1 MDWNGNN
8 KSVYATLGASNHSS
22 REREHHDY
30 YATDPIAVDSLF
42 SAINLPNAVWECACG
57 EGHLSRRMI
66 ELGRSVYSSD
76 IIDRGYGDVLDFLSQ
91 NYMPKNC
98 KCIITNPPYKFALE
112 FVLHSLELLPEGCMC
127 AMFLKTTFLEGQKR
141 YEKLFKNTPH
151 DICCNSQKGLFAQ
164 RMETF
169 STHVA
174 KEVPWLTHGIF
185 GKKDLKDKLS
195 LNGYK

>member
-141 YEKLFKNTPH
+141 YEKLFKNTPPT
-151 DICCNSQKGLFAQ
+151 IY
-164 RMETF
+164 
-169 STHVA
+169 VA
-174 KEVPWLTHGIF
+174 IL
-185 GKKDLKDKLS
+185 KKDCLRKEWRLS
-195 LNGYK
+195 ARTLRRKCRGLRMVYLAKRI